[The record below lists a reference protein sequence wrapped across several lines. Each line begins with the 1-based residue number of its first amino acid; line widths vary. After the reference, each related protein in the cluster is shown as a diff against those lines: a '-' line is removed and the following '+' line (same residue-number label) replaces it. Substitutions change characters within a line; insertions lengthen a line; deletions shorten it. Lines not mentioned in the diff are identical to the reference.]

1 MSEQSATL
9 SPFEAL
15 FDYER
20 RSMQHVAGIPE
31 QIDAPGSW
39 RGIGFRLGNR
49 VMVSSITEV
58 NEILSFPS
66 LTVVPG
72 TRPWLLGVANVRGNL
87 VPVVDLRAYVEGEK
101 SVHNDRSRVLLVKQM
116 GGTVGVVVDE
126 ILGQRSF
133 NDSHLIE
140 AMGEED
146 ERYAKFIPSFFDWGG
161 TPYRVFSMSALV
173 RARDFTQA
181 AA

>member
-1 MSEQSATL
+1 MSEVSSIL

-15 FDYER
+15 HDYER
-20 RSMQHVAGIPE
+20 RSLAHVAGIPE

-39 RGIGFRLGNR
+39 RGIGFRLGTR

-101 SVHNDRSRVLLVKQM
+101 SLHNDRSRVLLIKQM

-126 ILGQRSF
+126 ILGQRTF

-140 AMGEED
+140 SMSEED
-146 ERYAKFIPSFFDWGG
+146 ERYAKFIPRFFDWGG

>member
-1 MSEQSATL
+1 MTDAAVVL

-15 FDYER
+15 YDYER
-20 RSMQHVAGIPE
+20 RSLLHVAGIPE

-49 VMVSSITEV
+49 VMVSSIMEV

-66 LTVVPG
+66 LTEVPG
-72 TRPWLLGVANVRGNL
+72 TRLWLLGVANVRGNL
-87 VPVVDLRAYVEGEK
+87 VPVVDLRGFIEGEK
-101 SVHNDRSRVLLVKQM
+101 SVLSARSRVLLVKQM
-116 GGTVGVVVDE
+116 GGTVGVLVDE
-126 ILGQRSF
+126 ILGQRAF
-133 NDSHLIE
+133 NDSHLIDSMSE
-140 AMGEED
+140 DD
-146 ERYAKFIPSFFDWGG
+146 ERFAKFIPRFFDWGG

>member
-1 MSEQSATL
+1 MSEATSL

-15 FDYER
+15 FDYEC
-20 RSMQHVAGIPE
+20 RSLKHEAGVPE

-39 RGIGFRLGNR
+39 RGIGFRLGDR

-87 VPVVDLRAYVEGEK
+87 VPVVDLRAYIEGSK
-101 SVHNDRSRVLLVKQM
+101 SLHSDRSRVLLVKQM

-126 ILGQRSF
+126 ILGQRAF
-133 NDSHLIE
+133 NDSHFLE
-140 AMGEED
+140 EMSEED
-146 ERYAKFIPSFFDWGG
+146 ERYAKFIPRFFDWGG

>member
-1 MSEQSATL
+1 MSDVTTTL

-15 FDYER
+15 HDYEL
-20 RSMQHVAGIPE
+20 RSLQHVAGIPE

-39 RGIGFRLGNR
+39 RGIGFRLGSR
-49 VMVSSITEV
+49 IMVSSITEV

-116 GGTVGVVVDE
+116 GGAVGVVVDE
-126 ILGQRSF
+126 ILGQRTF
-133 NDSHLIE
+133 NDSHLLE
-140 AMGEED
+140 SLSEED
-146 ERYAKFIPSFFDWGG
+146 ERYAKFIPQFFDWGG

-173 RARDFTQA
+173 RSRDFTQA

>member
-1 MSEQSATL
+1 MSDAATTL
-9 SPFEAL
+9 GPFEAL
-15 FDYER
+15 FDYEA
-20 RSMQHVAGIPE
+20 RSLQHVAGIPE

-39 RGIGFRLGNR
+39 RGIGFRLGAR
-49 VMVSSITEV
+49 IMVSSITEV
-58 NEILSFPS
+58 NEILSFPA

-116 GGTVGVVVDE
+116 GGSVGVVVDE
-126 ILGQRSF
+126 ILGQRTF
-133 NDSHLIE
+133 NDSHLLE
-140 AMGEED
+140 ALSEED
-146 ERYAKFIPSFFDWGG
+146 ERYAKFIPQFFDWGG